1 MRRLLPVL
9 ILLAL
14 AAPAAAAPQLPLGH
28 AGRWITDA
36 RGRVVILQGINMVY
50 KRAPYAPDA
59 TGFGEDDARF
69 LAAEGF
75 DTVRVGVIYKA
86 LEPEPGVYDDAYL
99 TRIVKTVNTLG
110 RHGIVSLVD
119 FHQDMYNERFQGEG
133 WPDWAV
139 YDDGLPAEPK
149 RGFSTNYLVM
159 PALQRAYDN
168 FFDDVAGPGGVGLQE
183 RYVAAF
189 AHVAERFRRNDN
201 VLGYDLMN
209 EPWPGAV
216 WQDCINPAGCPAND
230 AKLAA
235 FSAKAIAAIRTADT
249 RHLVF
254 YEPWVLFN
262 FGGGTSIGPFGD
274 KKLAMSF
281 HSYCLSAGSSDSNAG
296 CDATDDLVAD
306 HADAHAERT
315 GDALLLTEF
324 GATQN
329 DDILTAMVNR
339 YERHMIGWQE
349 WHYCG
354 CDDPT
359 TTGSGD
365 KQAIVLDPAKPPRGA
380 NLRAPTLKILSRPH
394 PRAVAGTPEG
404 YDFDDAT
411 GAFTLRWTPARAS
424 GKGRFAARAVTEVAL
439 PRRQYPKGYAV
450 KATGARVL
458 SKRGAPVLRLAA
470 RTGAAAAQVVVTP
483 RR

>member
-1 MRRLLPVL
+1 ML
-9 ILLAL
+9 L
-14 AAPAAAAPQLPLGH
+14 AAPAWGRPAEPLGH

-36 RGRVVILQGINMVY
+36 KGRVVILTGINMVY

-69 LAAEGF
+69 LAAEGY

-86 LEPEPGVYDDAYL
+86 LEPQPGAYDDAYL
-99 TRIVKTVNTLG
+99 DRIVKTVNTLG

-119 FHQDMYNERFQGEG
+119 FHQDLYNERFEGEG

-139 YDDGLPAEPK
+139 FDDGLPAEPK

-168 FFDDVAGPGGVGLQE
+168 FFADVSGPGGVGIQE
-183 RYVAAF
+183 RYAA
-189 AHVAERFRRNDN
+189 AWRHVAQRFARDDN
-201 VLGYDLMN
+201 VLGYDLLN
-209 EPWPGAV
+209 EPWPGTM
-216 WQDCINPAGCPAND
+216 WQDCINPSGCPAND

-235 FSAKAIAAIRTADT
+235 FTERMRTAIRAADR

-262 FGGGTSIGPFGD
+262 FGGGTSIGPFAGD
-274 KKLAMSF
+274 KRMAMSF
-281 HSYCLSAGSSDSNAG
+281 HSYCLSAGGSDSNAG
-296 CDATDDLVAD
+296 CDTPDDLVAD

-329 DDILTAMVNR
+329 PDILTAMVKR

-380 NLRAPTLKILSRPH
+380 NLQAKTLKILSRPH
-394 PRAVAGTPEG
+394 PRAVAGTPLA
-404 YDFDDAT
+404 YAFDDAT
-411 GAFTLRWTPARAS
+411 QTFTLRWSPARAS
-424 GKGRFAARAVTEVAL
+424 GKGAFGTRSVTEVWL
-439 PRRQYPKGYAV
+439 PRRQYPRGYAV
-450 KATGARVL
+450 KARGARVL
-458 SKRGAPVLRLAA
+458 SKRGARLLRLAA
-470 RTGAAAAQVVVTP
+470 RKGAHEAQVTVTP
-483 RR
+483 SS